1 MPCKL
6 CQSEN
11 EQLFPA
17 EVAVHAPL
25 QIDSRNLSQSL
36 IFPQVLVCLECGF
49 AEFSI
54 PEQMLHE
61 LSGLQRAG

>member
-1 MPCKL
+1 MPCRL

-17 EVAVHAPL
+17 EVAVHAPP
-25 QIDSRNLSQSL
+25 QVNSRNLSQSL

-49 AEFSI
+49 AEFLI
-54 PEQMLHE
+54 PEQTLHE
-61 LSGLQRAG
+61 LSGLQRTG